1 MGAMVL
7 QRGGELRTVW
17 VGHSRGRD
25 ESKKEERGKDV
36 QHIAIDEED
45 YIRQTHPIVGTRTD
59 QRVVSRRTTM
69 RVRERERWRPGGQGK
84 LGMTLQRLAKRTRR
98 RAASPLLSVPVLVLV
113 LGESVSMSWV
123 SSSY

>member
-1 MGAMVL
+1 
-7 QRGGELRTVW
+7 
-17 VGHSRGRD
+17 
-25 ESKKEERGKDV
+25 
-36 QHIAIDEED
+36 
-45 YIRQTHPIVGTRTD
+45 
-59 QRVVSRRTTM
+59 M